1 MEPKELC
8 SFINSRLFIAYTRQL
23 EISVAALF
31 KQLPPDIFWSNYKIF
46 TIFIL
51 IMTS

>member
-8 SFINSRLFIAYTRQL
+8 SFNSRLFIAYTSQL

-31 KQLPPDIFWSNYKIF
+31 KQLPPDNSLSNYKIF

-51 IMTS
+51 IMAL

>member
-31 KQLPPDIFWSNYKIF
+31 KQLPPDNFWSNYKIF
-46 TIFIL
+46 TIL
-51 IMTS
+51 IMTL